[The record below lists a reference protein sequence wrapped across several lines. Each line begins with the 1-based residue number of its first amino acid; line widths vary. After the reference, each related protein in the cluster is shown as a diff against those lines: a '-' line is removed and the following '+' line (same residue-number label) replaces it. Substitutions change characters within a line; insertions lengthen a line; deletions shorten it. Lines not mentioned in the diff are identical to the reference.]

1 MGTDL
6 FSACVF
12 CAGLLL
18 GTELSPPS
26 GTSAEI
32 AGSYATFQRQA
43 RIGAG
48 RNDFS
53 DVTPKF
59 VLVGLRG
66 ARFPAS
72 DLGAGTPAREWRVR
86 LALGPSHDEQE
97 QLPASGRR
105 TTASGTGRHENVAA
119 LYRHPFGHRGSV
131 ELAWNRRTHKATD
144 LINLGG
150 ANFEFGEQR
159 VLSAERVDLS
169 LGWRHRFAGLELAAL
184 GRYAR
189 PDGSNATARAFHAA
203 RGELLGAGVEARWRR
218 GSWAAW
224 ASAERLS
231 GDIDVHEE
239 SAPDFASRD
248 FSAGGRFEALHAG
261 VSRRWGRTDLSF
273 SATYDRARLPFVAL
287 AVLGVE
293 TDLFDSGFHPES
305 RTEETIWDLAVRR
318 AISPDVS
325 VRLFFRAVYGDEK
338 VAFSDSARVQPDQR
352 IKIRR
357 GGDIGKGTGSLDAFG
372 NPQFVL
378 GVGAEFSIG
387 RRARP
392 DRRSVGSGSA
402 R

>member
-6 FSACVF
+6 LSACVF

-18 GTELSPPS
+18 GMELAPAP

-32 AGSYATFQRQA
+32 AGAYATFQREA
-43 RIGAG
+43 AIGAG
-48 RNDFS
+48 RKDFS

-59 VLVGLRG
+59 VGVGLRG
-66 ARFPAS
+66 AWSAPEG
-72 DLGAGTPAREWRVR
+72 LGAGTPAREWRVR

-97 QLPASGRR
+97 QMPASGRR
-105 TTASGTGRHENVAA
+105 TTASGTGRYENVAA
-119 LYRHPFGHRGSV
+119 LYRQPLALRGSL

-144 LINLGG
+144 LVNLGD

-159 VLSAERVDLS
+159 VLSAERVDVS
-169 LGWRHRFAGLELAAL
+169 LGWRHRFAGLELAAS

-203 RGELLGAGVEARWRR
+203 RGDLLGAGAEARWRR
-218 GSWAAW
+218 GSWALW
-224 ASAERLS
+224 ASGERLS
-231 GDIDVHEE
+231 GDVDVHEE

-248 FSAGGRFEALHAG
+248 FSAAARFEALHAG
-261 VSRRWGRTDLSF
+261 VSRTWGRTDISF
-273 SATYDRARLPFVAL
+273 SATYDRSKLPFVAL

-318 AISPDVS
+318 EISPDVRL
-325 VRLFFRAVYGDEK
+325 RLFFRAIHGDEK
-338 VAFSDSARVQPDQR
+338 VVLTDSARVRPDQR
-352 IKIRR
+352 ITIRR

-378 GVGAEFSIG
+378 GIGAEFSIG
-387 RRARP
+387 RRGRA
-392 DRRSVGSGSA
+392 GS
-402 R
+402 